1 MPNQTNNIQAVH
13 DFWQNAN
20 VVSRNTVI
28 IVKASV
34 IYTNSRTG
42 QILYRSNGPI
52 DVQIDT
58 VNDSEVIVP
67 ALPDEL
73 GCFGNFSTYW
83 QDMEWKN
90 GVLTIKGEGNP
101 HVGKDPYI
109 VTLM

>member
-1 MPNQTNNIQAVH
+1 MPNQTKNIQAVR
-13 DFWQNAN
+13 DFWHNAN

-34 IYTNSRTG
+34 VYINSRTG

-58 VNDSEVIVP
+58 VNDCEVIVP

-90 GVLTIKGEGNP
+90 GVLTIKGKGNP
-101 HVGKDPYI
+101 QVGKDSYI